1 MSHVLLI
8 RALEDALPLASQLE
22 GLGKKVLCYP
32 LFEPQFFP
40 LPPLEDIQ
48 ALIITSKNALRAI
61 KDNTQLKKTPLYVVG
76 DQTAEMAKTLG
87 FNKVYN
93 AGGTSQELREL
104 VARKAQPE
112 AGILYHLSGQ
122 IIREDIVH
130 ELQSLGFKAERQV
143 VYQIKDVER
152 LPDSLITD
160 FVNKRISHVL
170 FFSPRTSE
178 VFINLVKASKLEK
191 EIALNKALCL
201 SYDIAEKVQQILWE
215 DIWISPLPSTHNMLV
230 YFNEKK

>member
-22 GLGKKVLCYP
+22 ALGKKVLCYP

-40 LPPLEDIQ
+40 LPPLENIQ
-48 ALIITSKNALRAI
+48 ALIITSKNALRVL
-61 KDNTQLKKTPLYVVG
+61 KDNTQLKEIPLYVVG
-76 DQTAEMAKTLG
+76 NQTAEMAKTLG

-122 IIREDIVH
+122 IIREDIIH
-130 ELQSLGFKAERQV
+130 KLQSLGFKAERQV

-152 LPDSLITD
+152 LPNSLVTD

-170 FFSPRTSE
+170 FFSPRTTE
-178 VFINLVKASKLEK
+178 VFVHLVKASKLEK

-201 SYDIAEKVQQILWE
+201 SYDIAEKVQQILWKE
-215 DIWISPLPSTHNMLV
+215 IWISPHPSTHNMLG
-230 YFNEKK
+230 YFNDKK